1 MLNESYILK
10 SVGQIFDLR
19 RVTWRGR
26 RVMTRLVA
34 LGRYEKRTL
43 LIVNDLLILGAAL
56 WFAIAVRYGQSFTP
70 PSVTYAGVMALAPL
84 IGVLT
89 FFQLGL

>member
-1 MLNESYILK
+1 
-10 SVGQIFDLR
+10 
-19 RVTWRGR
+19 
-26 RVMTRLVA
+26 MTRLVA

-89 FFQLGL
+89 FFQLGLYKLVTRFVGGLDCSGWIIHLAF